1 MSTGQKTIAYILL
14 IVIGW
19 GVGEYPFVPSFQLGF
34 ISHVQPD
41 IVMFDKCISITLL
54 AFSLGLFFA
63 LWHNFKLM
71 IIMSFISWGMFNNAV
86 DEWTNKPELFSMT
99 EKISLLLALLT
110 TSILIWKRHKKLA
123 TK

>member
-1 MSTGQKTIAYILL
+1 MSTAQKTIAYILL

-34 ISHVQPD
+34 VSHVQPD
-41 IVMFDKCISITLL
+41 IAVFDKCISITLL

>member
-19 GVGEYPFVPSFQLGF
+19 GVGEYPAIPSFQLGF
-34 ISHVQPD
+34 VSHVQPD

-110 TSILIWKRHKKLA
+110 TSILIWKRHKKLI